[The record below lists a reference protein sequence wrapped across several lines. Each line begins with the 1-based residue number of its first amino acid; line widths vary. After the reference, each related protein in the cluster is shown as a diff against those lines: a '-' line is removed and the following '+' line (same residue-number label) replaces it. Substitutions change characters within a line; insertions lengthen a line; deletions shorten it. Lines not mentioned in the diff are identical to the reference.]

1 MTPKQRKFGWVIVV
15 SAFLLVGYMM
25 LDDLTDRLNT
35 AEANSGANRALA
47 TDAAEKA
54 DALAQQ
60 VRGLGEVPV
69 VTPPSAPAAAAS
81 PSTRFV
87 PVPGTPGN
95 PGPVGAP
102 GSPGAPGTPGTPGEA
117 GEKGGVGA
125 GGSTGSTGQP
135 GEPGADGKDGSD
147 GKDGAQGPAGADG
160 ENGTNGADGRGIR
173 TVACQDDG
181 TWLITYTDDTTE
193 TADGPCR
200 VLLVGG
206 E

>member
-1 MTPKQRKFGWVIVV
+1 MTSKQRKFGWAIVV
-15 SAFLLVGYMM
+15 GAFLLVGYLM

-35 AEANSGANRALA
+35 AEANAGANRALA

-60 VRGLGEVPV
+60 VRDLGEVPV
-69 VTPPSAPAAAAS
+69 VTPPSAPSAAES
-81 PSTRFV
+81 PSTRYV
-87 PVPGTPGN
+87 PVPGSPGSR
-95 PGPVGAP
+95 GPTGPA
-102 GSPGAPGTPGTPGEA
+102 GSPGAPGTPGDEGV
-117 GEKGGVGA
+117 KGGD
-125 GGSTGSTGQP
+125 GSNGSAGSTGQP
-135 GEPGADGKDGSD
+135 GEKGSD
-147 GKDGAQGPAGADG
+147 GKDGADGAPGPQGPAGVDG
-160 ENGTNGADGRGIR
+160 TNGTNGVDGRGIR
-173 TVACQDDG
+173 STSCEPDG

>member
-1 MTPKQRKFGWVIVV
+1 MTPKQRKFGWMIVV
-15 SAFLLVGYMM
+15 GAFLLVGYLM

-60 VRGLGEVPV
+60 VRGLGEEPV
-69 VTPPSAPAAAAS
+69 VTPPSAPAAASS
-81 PSTRFV
+81 PSTRYV
-87 PVPGTPGN
+87 PVPGAPGSR
-95 PGPVGAP
+95 GPAGTP
-102 GSPGAPGTPGTPGEA
+102 GSPGVPGTPGEA
-117 GEKGGVGA
+117 GEKGGTGA
-125 GGSTGSTGQP
+125 GGSTGSAGQS
-135 GEPGADGKDGSD
+135 GEKGADGKDGSD
-147 GKDGAQGPAGADG
+147 GKDGAPGTPGADG
-160 ENGTNGADGRGIR
+160 VNGTNGADGRGIR
-173 TVACQDDG
+173 SVACQDDG